1 MKNSRGKI
9 RNINS
14 YLTSDEM
21 GDGEIDSKIR
31 RELILEGKRTE
42 KELENR
48 PELDAIGDAP
58 YLLDKMIQELRQK
71 GEWND
76 EAYQRALEEE
86 KESVRKEEVRTEAET
101 EEEIKSG
108 TEIKRRTESAK
119 ADTEE
124 HKDDMDRL
132 DQTKYEFAEEDIY
145 QLLSEKDKVALRRG
159 RAIERFEEKWNKN
172 RKKILRA
179 AAVCVVAG
187 SLFTVSMGTEANRE
201 HVMRVWTEIT
211 SRGQNIHID
220 KMKENLGADAAESL
234 GVEIIKK
241 ELGID
246 VPLLVYKP
254 EGMEYETYK
263 IDSNFRCAQ
272 MNYIY
277 LDNQFLIYMSKE
289 ENNIAENISIDGMV
303 IKDYPVYVEYL
314 VQNIEIEKLQDP
326 EGEEVY
332 RTSFIYENTYYNFI
346 GKMPKKEFDRLIQK
360 IVFN

>member
-1 MKNSRGKI
+1 MKNSKGKI

-14 YLTSDEM
+14 YLASDEM
-21 GDGEIDSKIR
+21 GDGEMDSKIR

-86 KESVRKEEVRTEAET
+86 KESVRKEEIRTEAET

-124 HKDDMDRL
+124 HKDDMDLL

-211 SRGQNIHID
+211 SRGQSIYISKSDNFFKGKEEQDRENI
-220 KMKENLGADAAESL
+220 KE
-234 GVEIIKK
+234 
-241 ELGID
+241 ELGIE
-246 VPLLVYKP
+246 VPQLVYKP
-254 EGMEYETYK
+254 EGMSYK
-263 IDSNFRCAQ
+263 G
-272 MNYIY
+272 YKV
-277 LDNQFLIYMSKE
+277 NQKIRSARM
-289 ENNIAENISIDGMV
+289 
-303 IKDYPVYVEYL
+303 EYL
-314 VQNIEIEKLQDP
+314 GKDDSRVIVYIAKESSDA
-326 EGEEVY
+326 EEVLEVDGVILEEHSIY
-332 RTSFIYENTYYNFI
+332 SDFLVQYLNVQKLKGKNDDEIYKVDFIYDNTYYLLMA
-346 GKMPKKEFDRLIQK
+346 KMENKQFDRIIQK
-360 IVFN
+360 IVF

>member
-1 MKNSRGKI
+1 MKNSKGKI

-14 YLTSDEM
+14 YLASDEM
-21 GDGEIDSKIR
+21 GDGEMDSKIR

-211 SRGQNIHID
+211 DKGQTIFISKSDNSYEG
-220 KMKENLGADAAESL
+220 KEEQDRK
-234 GVEIIKK
+234 IIKE

-246 VPLLVYKP
+246 VPELVYRPRGMTYIDYTVNKKLRNARMHYNTA
-254 EGMEYETYK
+254 EG
-263 IDSNFRCAQ
+263 NR
-272 MNYIY
+272 
-277 LDNQFLIYMSKE
+277 FLIYISRESSNVE
-289 ENNIAENISIDGMV
+289 EMLEMDGV
-303 IKDYPVYVEYL
+303 IEGQHDVYVDFLDEN
-314 VQNIEIEKLQDP
+314 VNIQKLKVDGKIELYKTEFLYND
-326 EGEEVY
+326 
-332 RTSFIYENTYYNFI
+332 TYYLFECI
-346 GKMPKKEFDRLIQK
+346 MREKEFDHIIKK
-360 IVFN
+360 IIF

>member
-1 MKNSRGKI
+1 MKNSKGKI

-14 YLTSDEM
+14 YLMSDEM
-21 GDGEIDSKIR
+21 EDGEVDSKIR

-86 KESVRKEEVRTEAET
+86 TESVRKEEVRTEAET
-101 EEEIKSG
+101 EKEIKSG
-108 TEIKRRTESAK
+108 TETKRRTESAK

-159 RAIERFEEKWNKN
+159 RAIERLEEKWNKN

-211 SRGQNIHID
+211 SRGQRIFISKSD
-220 KMKENLGADAAESL
+220 DSYEGKEEQDRR
-234 GVEIIKK
+234 VIKE

-246 VPLLVYKP
+246 VPQLVYKP
-254 EGMEYETYK
+254 THMTYESCV
-263 IDSNFRCAQ
+263 IDQTIRNAR
-272 MNYIY
+272 MYY
-277 LDNQFLIYMSKE
+277 TTKDNNEFMVYMSKE
-289 ENNIAENISIDGMV
+289 SSNAEELLDVDGKILGEHDV
-303 IKDYPVYVEYL
+303 YNAFLIKNLKIQKLKTPKKKDLYKTEFIYNDTYYL
-314 VQNIEIEKLQDP
+314 LMCKMDKNQFDKVIEK
-326 EGEEVY
+326 
-332 RTSFIYENTYYNFI
+332 
-346 GKMPKKEFDRLIQK
+346 M
-360 IVFN
+360 IVD

>member
-1 MKNSRGKI
+1 MKNSKGKI

-14 YLTSDEM
+14 YLASDEM
-21 GDGEIDSKIR
+21 GDGEMDSKIR

-124 HKDDMDRL
+124 HKDDMDLL

-211 SRGQNIHID
+211 SRGQNIFISKSD
-220 KMKENLGADAAESL
+220 DSYEGKEEQDRR
-234 GVEIIKK
+234 IIKE

-246 VPLLVYKP
+246 VPQLVYKP
-254 EGMEYETYK
+254 EGMLYINYTANK
-263 IDSNFRCAQ
+263 KFRNAR
-272 MNYIY
+272 MHYNTAEG
-277 LDNQFLIYMSKE
+277 NRFLIYISRESSNVE
-289 ENNIAENISIDGMV
+289 EMLEMDGV
-303 IKDYPVYVEYL
+303 IEDQHNVYVEFL
-314 VQNIEIEKLQDP
+314 DENVNIQKLKVDGKIELYKTEFFYND
-326 EGEEVY
+326 
-332 RTSFIYENTYYNFI
+332 TYYLLECI
-346 GKMPKKEFDRLIQK
+346 MGEKEFDHIIKK
-360 IVFN
+360 IIF

>member
-1 MKNSRGKI
+1 MKNSKGKI

-14 YLTSDEM
+14 YLASDEM

-211 SRGQNIHID
+211 SRGQNIFISKSD
-220 KMKENLGADAAESL
+220 DSYEGKEEKDRRT
-234 GVEIIKK
+234 IKE

-246 VPLLVYKP
+246 VPQLVYKP
-254 EGMEYETYK
+254 SNMIYDGYE
-263 IDSNFRCAQ
+263 IDQ
-272 MNYIY
+272 MIRNARMYYIT
-277 LDNQFLIYMSKE
+277 DNGNKFIVYMSKE
-289 ENNIAENISIDGMV
+289 SS
-303 IKDYPVYVEYL
+303 
-314 VQNIEIEKLQDP
+314 NIEEILDVDGAILNEDDLYVDYLTMNVKIKKLRTTD
-326 EGEEVY
+326 GEELY
-332 RTSFIYENTYYNFI
+332 KTDFIYNNTYYLLMC
-346 GKMPKKEFDRLIQK
+346 KMRKSQFVQVVKK
-360 IVFN
+360 IVID

>member
-21 GDGEIDSKIR
+21 EDGEIDSKIR

-76 EAYQRALEEE
+76 EAYQRALEE
-86 KESVRKEEVRTEAET
+86 KTGSIRKEEVRTEAET
-101 EEEIKSG
+101 EKETKSG
-108 TEIKRRTESAK
+108 TETKRRTESAK

-211 SRGQNIHID
+211 SRGQSIFISKSDDSYDNEVEED
-220 KMKENLGADAAESL
+220 KARKKIKEQ
-234 GVEIIKK
+234 
-241 ELGID
+241 LGIEA
-246 VPLLVYKP
+246 PQLIYKP
-254 EGMEYETYK
+254 EEMEYKNQEINQKLGYSLMEYTYN
-263 IDSNFRCAQ
+263 DSS
-272 MNYIY
+272 
-277 LDNQFLIYMSKE
+277 LWIYMSKE
-289 ENNIAENISIDGMV
+289 YDDAAEILMIDGKV
-303 IKDYPVYVEYL
+303 LSNHNIYVDFLAEE
-314 VQNIEIEKLQDP
+314 IIIEKLEDP
-326 EGEEVY
+326 EKGNIYKTGFCYRNVY
-332 RTSFIYENTYYNFI
+332 YIFV
-346 GKMPKKEFDRLIQK
+346 GKIKGVQFDKIIKKIIF
-360 IVFN
+360 

>member
-1 MKNSRGKI
+1 MKNSKGKI

-14 YLTSDEM
+14 YLASDEM

-48 PELDAIGDAP
+48 PELDAIGYAP

-211 SRGQNIHID
+211 SRGQSIFISKSNDSVQGEEEQDREKI
-220 KMKENLGADAAESL
+220 KEKLGMEAPQL
-234 GVEIIKK
+234 I
-241 ELGID
+241 
-246 VPLLVYKP
+246 YKP
-254 EGMEYETYK
+254 SNMKYVKCKINQKLRSARMEYIGK
-263 IDSNFRCAQ
+263 NNSR
-272 MNYIY
+272 
-277 LDNQFLIYMSKE
+277 FLIYMITESSNAE
-289 ENNIAENISIDGMV
+289 EVLEADGE
-303 IKDYPVYVEYL
+303 ILNEYL
-314 VQNIEIEKLQDP
+314 IYVDFLDEDVNVQKLEGNEDEEIFKVNFTYNSTYYLIMAKIEKAQ
-326 EGEEVY
+326 
-332 RTSFIYENTYYNFI
+332 
-346 GKMPKKEFDRLIQK
+346 FDKIIQK
-360 IVFN
+360 IVF

>member
-21 GDGEIDSKIR
+21 EDGEIDSKIR

-76 EAYQRALEEE
+76 EAYQRALEE
-86 KESVRKEEVRTEAET
+86 KTGSIRKEEVRTEAET
-101 EEEIKSG
+101 EKETKSG
-108 TEIKRRTESAK
+108 TETKRRTESAK

-159 RAIERFEEKWNKN
+159 RAIERLEEKWNKN

-211 SRGQNIHID
+211 SRGQNIHIN
-220 KMKENLGADAAESL
+220 KMEKKLDDSEGEDTAIKE
-234 GVEIIKK
+234 IKK
-241 ELGID
+241 QLGID
-246 VPLLVYKP
+246 VPLLIYKP
-254 EGMEYETYK
+254 DEMEYQEFRV
-263 IDSNFRCAQ
+263 DQNFRCAQ
-272 MNYIY
+272 INYLY
-277 LDNQFLIYMSKE
+277 RKNQFLVYLSKE
-289 ENNIAENISIDGMV
+289 EDDIVENIKIDGE
-303 IKDYPVYVEYL
+303 IQETHQVYVNYL
-314 VQNIEIEKLQDP
+314 MQNVEVQRLEDP
-326 EGEEVY
+326 EKKELY
-332 RTSFIYENTYYNFI
+332 RTSFIYRDTYCSII
-346 GKMPKKEFDRLIQK
+346 GKMKKSEFDKLIKK
-360 IVFN
+360 IIFD

>member
-1 MKNSRGKI
+1 MKNSKGKI

-14 YLTSDEM
+14 YLASDEM

-124 HKDDMDRL
+124 HKDDMDLL

-211 SRGQNIHID
+211 SRGQNILISKSD
-220 KMKENLGADAAESL
+220 NSYENEIMEEQDREKINEKM
-234 GVEIIKK
+234 
-241 ELGID
+241 GIE
-246 VPLLVYKP
+246 VPQLIYKP
-254 EGMEYETYK
+254 KEMEYMTYEMDQK
-263 IDSNFRCAQ
+263 LGYSLVQYAYEDNF
-272 MNYIY
+272 
-277 LDNQFLIYMSKE
+277 LWIYMSTKNADVSE
-289 ENNIAENISIDGMV
+289 IIVVDGEVVSEYTLYIDYLAETV
-303 IKDYPVYVEYL
+303 TV
-314 VQNIEIEKLQDP
+314 EKLDEP
-326 EGEEVY
+326 EKGEIYKV
-332 RTSFIYENTYYNFI
+332 SFIYENTYYSFI
-346 GKMPKKEFDRLIQK
+346 GKIKRTEFDKVLEK
-360 IVFN
+360 IIF

>member
-1 MKNSRGKI
+1 MKNSKGKI

-14 YLTSDEM
+14 YLASDEM
-21 GDGEIDSKIR
+21 GDGEMDSKIR

-76 EAYQRALEEE
+76 EAYQRALGEE

-211 SRGQNIHID
+211 SRGQRIFISKSD
-220 KMKENLGADAAESL
+220 DSYEGKEEQDRR
-234 GVEIIKK
+234 IIKE

-246 VPLLVYKP
+246 VPQLVYKP
-254 EGMEYETYK
+254 EGMLYKKYK
-263 IDSNFRCAQ
+263 INQKLISARMEYIGNDDSRF
-272 MNYIY
+272 
-277 LDNQFLIYMSKE
+277 F
-289 ENNIAENISIDGMV
+289 
-303 IKDYPVYVEYL
+303 VYVAKEFSNAEEVLEVDGVILGEHSVYSDFL
-314 VQNIEIEKLQDP
+314 VKNINIQKLRGND
-326 EGEEVY
+326 GEE
-332 RTSFIYENTYYNFI
+332 IYKVDFTYDNSYYILMAKMDRKNFDKI
-346 GKMPKKEFDRLIQK
+346 IKK
-360 IVFN
+360 IVF

>member
-1 MKNSRGKI
+1 MKNSKGKI

-14 YLTSDEM
+14 YLASDEM
-21 GDGEIDSKIR
+21 GDGEMDSKIR

-211 SRGQNIHID
+211 SRGQRIFISKSD
-220 KMKENLGADAAESL
+220 DSYEGKEEQDRR
-234 GVEIIKK
+234 IIKE

-246 VPLLVYKP
+246 VPQLVYKP
-254 EGMEYETYK
+254 SHMVYENYE
-263 IDSNFRCAQ
+263 IDQ
-272 MNYIY
+272 MLRNARMYY
-277 LDNQFLIYMSKE
+277 LTENENKFIVYMSKE
-289 ENNIAENISIDGMV
+289 SS
-303 IKDYPVYVEYL
+303 
-314 VQNIEIEKLQDP
+314 NIEEIV
-326 EGEEVY
+326 EVDGNILNEY
-332 RTSFIYENTYYNFI
+332 DMYVDYLTMNA
-346 GKMPKKEFDRLIQK
+346 KIQK
-360 IVFN
+360 IKTPSGDKLYKTDFIYNDTYYLFMCKIEKNQFDQIIRKIIVD